1 MRESKDSSDSSDTG
15 KKRHTE
21 RGKALTTVAPGSI
34 RWARRRVRG
43 KRRKGLETELGK

>member
-1 MRESKDSSDSSDTG
+1 MRESKDSSDTG

-43 KRRKGLETELGK
+43 KRRKGLETELGR